1 MDFKLTEEQ
10 ELLLESV
17 DELMER
23 YGTEQYFKECDEKH
37 EWPKEFTDALL
48 ENGFQMLGVDEKF
61 GGTPVD
67 VQTLMLVSERI
78 CKNGAPIYVYGNL
91 CALKDMTEYG
101 TPEQQEQCFA
111 EVMAGNPGFVLG
123 FTEPGAGSDSSSL
136 ASTYTRRDGKVYLN
150 GNKSFM
156 TNAVNSK
163 YMLCVARNADDD
175 PEDKANRTKFS
186 MWWVPLRDEEGN
198 LTPGISIEPLEESA
212 GTWATPASC
221 TWKTSSSRKARLWAS
236 RVTALCRLW

>member
-1 MDFKLTEEQ
+1 MDYRLTEEQ

-17 DELMER
+17 DELMQDFN
-23 YGTEQYFKECDEKH
+23 EQYFKECDEAH
-37 EWPKEFTDALL
+37 RWPKEFTDALL
-48 ENGFQMLGVDEKF
+48 DAGFQMLGVDEKF

-67 VQTLMLVSERI
+67 VATLMLVSERI

-136 ASTYTRRDGKVYLN
+136 TSTYQRRDGKIYLN

-156 TNAVNSK
+156 TNAINCK

-175 PEDKANRTKFS
+175 ATLPENRSRFS
-186 MWWVPLRDEEGN
+186 MWWVQLHDDDGN
-198 LTPGISIEPLEESA
+198 LMPGISMEPLEKI
-212 GTWATPASC
+212 GWNMGC
-221 TWKTSSSRKARLWAS
+221 LLYTSDAADD
-236 RVTALCRLW
+236 